1 MAANVNRTALIAVA
15 TGLVGSQC
23 LALLLEGGDYERV
36 VALTRRPLSVRHP
49 RLVELVVDF
58 EKLEEAGPFPP
69 ADVFCA
75 LGTTIKQAG
84 SQAAFRRVDFD
95 YHRLIAGRS
104 VAAGA
109 ARFLLVSSVGAD
121 SKSRN
126 FYLRVKGEL
135 EQAVSALP
143 FEAVHIF
150 RPSVLMGERSQWRAG
165 EAVGIAVARAA
176 QFALVGA
183 WRKYRPIPAVTVAKA
198 LAAAA
203 QGRRAGR
210 HVYHYDEIRSLAERS

>member
-1 MAANVNRTALIAVA
+1 
-15 TGLVGSQC
+15 
-23 LALLLEGGDYERV
+23 
-36 VALTRRPLSVRHP
+36 
-49 RLVELVVDF
+49 
-58 EKLEEAGPFPP
+58 
-69 ADVFCA
+69 
-75 LGTTIKQAG
+75 
-84 SQAAFRRVDFD
+84 VDFD
-95 YHRLIAGRS
+95 YPRLIAERS

-135 EQAVSALP
+135 EQVVSAMP

-150 RPSVLMGERSQWRAG
+150 RPSVLMGERSQRRAG
-165 EAVGIAVARAA
+165 EAMGIAVARAA

-198 LAAAA
+198 MAAAA
-203 QGRRAGR
+203 KDRRAGR
-210 HVYHYDEIRSLAERS
+210 HVYHYDEMRSLAEGP